1 MKERLL
7 RTWARFAATH
17 PWWVISGMIVLIILS
32 LIVAQGMQ
40 MDMRWSDMLPEG
52 DPMAQ
57 EFERIINEYKS
68 ASTIL
73 IVVQG
78 DEMEI
83 KRFAD
88 RIAPEIEALDEYVER
103 VDYKLDTRFYG
114 EHGFML
120 AEIQDLETM
129 QDMFG

>member
-7 RTWARFAATH
+7 RKWGRFAATH
-17 PWWVISGMIVLIILS
+17 AWWVIGGLFVLVILS
-32 LIVAQGMQ
+32 LISASDLQ

-52 DPMAQ
+52 DPMAR
-57 EFERIINEYKS
+57 EFERIIKEYKS

-73 IVVQG
+73 IVIQG
-78 DEMEI
+78 DEIEI

-88 RIAPEIEALDEYVER
+88 RIAPEIETLEEYVER
-103 VDYKLDTRFYG
+103 VDYKLDKEFYG

-120 AEIQDLETM
+120 KYP
-129 QDMFG
+129 GP